1 MQKAYWYHNVR
12 TATSNSDPGYP
23 EKVIIAWGIWTL
35 TVWAFHI
42 KNEAASESCKAG
54 VNSRRCK
61 TCRLMRLA
69 VPTTPPRLSRSSPSL
84 Y

>member
-42 KNEAASESCKAG
+42 KKRGCQQKLQSWRKQPPLQDLPSHET
-54 VNSRRCK
+54 SR
-61 TCRLMRLA
+61 
-69 VPTTPPRLSRSSPSL
+69 PNHSPSPFAEQS
-84 Y
+84 

>member
-42 KNEAASESCKAG
+42 KKATLPAK
-54 VNSRRCK
+54 VAK
-61 TCRLMRLA
+61 LA
-69 VPTTPPRLSRSSPSL
+69 
-84 Y
+84 